1 MLRALR
7 SHWPEYLI
15 EAALLGLFMISAS
28 VFTILFEHPASPVVT
43 MLPDSLLRRMLIGIA
58 MGATALALILS
69 PIGKR
74 SGAHFN
80 PAVTLT
86 FWRLGKMEH
95 WDAVFYVVAQFLG
108 GAAGVPRRCRS
119 RSANALRS
127 ICFVYRHGSPG
138 RRALGPLSPRNL
150 RSRSSMML
158 AILSASNVPRF
169 ARFTPLVSG
178 TLVAAFVT
186 FEAPLSGMSMNP
198 ARTFGS
204 GFVGHIW
211 TAFWIYL
218 IAPVLAMQLAA
229 TIYRLSGRTVHCAK
243 LHHHNGERCIF
254 HCAFGRLLEE
264 EQRQSQ
270 GDASM

>member
-1 MLRALR
+1 MLHALR

-28 VFTILFEHPASPVVT
+28 VFTILLEHPASPVVT
-43 MLPDSLLRRMLIGIA
+43 MLPDSFLRRMLIGIA

-108 GAAGVPRRCRS
+108 GATGVALVAAFVPRLLADPS
-119 RSANALRS
+119 VLY
-127 ICFVYRHGSPG
+127 IVTVPG
-138 RRALGPLSPRNL
+138 PAGIAVAFAAEFAISLV
-150 RSRSSMML
+150 MMM
-158 AILSASNVPRF
+158 AILNVSNLPRF
-169 ARFTPLVSG
+169 ARFTPFVSG

-218 IAPVLAMQLAA
+218 IAPVLAMQFAA
-229 TIYRLSGRTVHCAK
+229 TIYRIQGRTVHCAK

-254 HCAFGRLLEE
+254 HCAFGRLLEA

-270 GDASM
+270 RDVSM